1 MKKDSSGFKDRYR
14 EKHGAAKRIR
24 TFTGLSPTT
33 TSTYGAY
40 WVPTSRTGI
49 APCHN
54 VGYEL
59 VKSFDGVVVT
69 NIPITVNPI
78 IGCITPSQYLAAR
91 NLQKVEAEFALQRY
105 VHDVA

>member
-1 MKKDSSGFKDRYR
+1 MGQD
-14 EKHGAAKRIR
+14 GAAKRIR

-40 WVPTSRTGI
+40 WVPTSRTG
-49 APCHN
+49 ASTPHN

-59 VKSFDGVVVT
+59 VKSFNEVVVT

-78 IGCITPSQYLAAR
+78 IRCITPSQYWAAR
-91 NLQKVEAEFALQRY
+91 NLQKVEAKFDLQQNVY
-105 VHDVA
+105 DVVQNTGKNDHA